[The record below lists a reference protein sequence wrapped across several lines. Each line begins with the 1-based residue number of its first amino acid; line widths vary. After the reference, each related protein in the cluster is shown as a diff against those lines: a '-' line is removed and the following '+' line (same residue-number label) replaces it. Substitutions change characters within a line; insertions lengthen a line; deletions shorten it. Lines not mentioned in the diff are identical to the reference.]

1 MHNHLLKSIS
11 PEFVSVKTGLGS
23 QHSSLANMICR
34 VQLANY
40 KMGDPFH
47 QNGFFF
53 FLLHEE
59 DQLQDSFK
67 NQDLLKLF
75 TVSYE
80 MQ

>member
-1 MHNHLLKSIS
+1 
-11 PEFVSVKTGLGS
+11 
-23 QHSSLANMICR
+23 MICS

-47 QNGFFF
+47 ENGFF

-80 MQ
+80 M